1 MLRMGMIL
9 GKRYEILE
17 RIGSGGMSDVY
28 KANDYK
34 LNRYVA
40 VKVLK
45 SEFNSDKNFVQKFRS
60 EAQSAACLTHPN
72 IVNVFDVGETEDLHY
87 IVMELVEG
95 ITLKKY
101 IEKKK
106 HLQVKETIGI
116 AVQVCQGIEAA
127 HAQHIVHR
135 DIKPQNI
142 IISKEGKVKVT
153 DFGIAKA
160 ASSQTISS
168 NAMGSVH
175 YISPEQAR
183 GGYCDERSDIYSMG
197 ITMYEMITGKVPFE
211 GDSTVAIALQHI
223 QGEMVSPRKLVPT
236 IPVSLEKIILKCTQ
250 KKPELRY
257 PSITSLMQ
265 DLKRALITPN
275 EDFVRFVPASV
286 STVTRVMSQEDVNKI
301 KRETSK
307 MEGMK
312 AAQEAYQRGE
322 EIHSEEEEE
331 KPAARRI
338 RSSRNE
344 MMKNRNTKNIGKVSR
359 TEKNS
364 RSPKRSRYADLYE
377 DDYDSYDEPEEE
389 ERSIFEKILMG
400 VGIVAGVLILGLGG
414 YLVANVAGLFESSST
429 PIVIPNESGTPEV
442 IEVAMPNVVGKDII
456 DAEAELELRQLKY
469 RLMPEDAGLEYK
481 ENEVIRQDIEAGTP
495 IKQGSTVVLFFNTA
509 SSVATIPDNL
519 IGNDYNTVRSQLTS
533 LGLSVTREFEYSDAL
548 SSGYVLRL
556 TPPSGSNVAKGS
568 RVTVVVSRGSEAQ
581 ATDPPMQY
589 AVVPN
594 VIGYSISSARE
605 MLEEV
610 GLYCYPMER
619 ESDTVAYGRVIDQN
633 YAGEYVEIGTTI
645 TVYVSSGPAPTVAP
659 TTAPPVTETNPPETT
674 PRVTEDVTLE
684 PETQGQP
691 PKETEPQETEPRET
705 EPHETEPPETEPHET
720 EPPET
725 EPHETE
731 PPETEPHETEPME
744 TEPPETE
751 PQETEPLETDPP
763 ETEEEET
770 LPPEI
775 ILDPEPYEP
784 EVEIEE
790 PGVEEEE
797 PEEAAPGE

>member
-106 HLQVKETIGI
+106 RLQVKETIGI

-257 PSITSLMQ
+257 SSITSLMQ

-286 STVTRVMSQEDVNKI
+286 SSVTRVMSQEDVNKI

-307 MEGMK
+307 IEGMK

-322 EIHSEEEEE
+322 EIHNEEEDE

-344 MMKNRNTKNIGKVSR
+344 MMKNRNTGKISTKGKTEQKNRSSR
-359 TEKNS
+359 
-364 RSPKRSRYADLYE
+364 RSRYANLYE
-377 DDYDSYDEPEEE
+377 EDYDSFDDPEEE
-389 ERSIFEKILMG
+389 EGRSVFEKILMG
-400 VGIVAGVLILGLGG
+400 IGIVVGVLILGLGG
-414 YLVANVAGLFESSST
+414 YLIATVAGLFESSSDPVVLQT
-429 PIVIPNESGTPEV
+429 DEQNTQEIV
-442 IEVAMPNVVGKDII
+442 EVAMPNVVGKDII
-456 DAEAELELRQLKY
+456 DAEAELELRKLKY

-481 ENEVIRQDIEAGTP
+481 ENEVIRQEIEAGTP
-495 IKQGSTVVLFFNTA
+495 VKQGTTVVLFFNTA

-519 IGNDYNTVRSQLTS
+519 IGSDYNSVRSQLTS
-533 LGLSVTREFEYSDAL
+533 LGLSVTREFEYSDSL

-556 TPPSGSNVAKGS
+556 TPASGSSVAKGS
-568 RVTVVVSRGSEAQ
+568 RVTVVVSRGAEVQ
-581 ATDPPMQY
+581 WTEPPTQY

-594 VIGYSISSARE
+594 VVGYSISAARE
-605 MLEEV
+605 MLEDV
-610 GLYCYPMER
+610 GLYCYPMEQ
-619 ESDTVAYGRVIDQN
+619 ESDTVPNGVVISQN
-633 YAGEYVEIGTTI
+633 YAGEYVEVGSTI
-645 TVYVSSGPAPTVAP
+645 TVYVSSKPIP
-659 TTAPPVTETNPPETT
+659 TTAAVTEP
-674 PRVTEDVTLE
+674 TEIVLPTE
-684 PETQGQP
+684 GE
-691 PKETEPQETEPRET
+691 ETESQTQQEPTEET
-705 EPHETEPPETEPHET
+705 EPHETEPIVTEPHETEPIVTEPHETEPLETEPLETEPHET
-720 EPPET
+720 ES
-725 EPHETE
+725 H
-731 PPETEPHETEPME
+731 
-744 TEPPETE
+744 
-751 PQETEPLETDPP
+751 ETEPLETEPLETEPDETEPP
-763 ETEEEET
+763 TEPEEPVIETEEQIVLPTEIFLDQEEIGG
-770 LPPEI
+770 EA
-775 ILDPEPYEP
+775 
-784 EVEIEE
+784 
-790 PGVEEEE
+790 EEE
-797 PEEAAPGE
+797 PVEEPVAEAVEEPVAVE